1 MKSRHLTEGQYLE
14 VELANLNEVQY
25 SAVLMMGSHEVPRS
39 LLLDT
44 GSNVLW
50 LTADQC
56 EDSCDNKHS
65 KPYRLEDSAF
75 GKYY

>member
-1 MKSRHLTEGQYLE
+1 MKSRHLGEGEYLE
-14 VELANLNEVQY
+14 VELANLNEVQF
-25 SAVLMMGSHEVPRS
+25 SAVLTMGSHEVPRS

-56 EDSCDNKHS
+56 GDSCDNKHS
-65 KPYRLEDSAF
+65 MPYRLEDSAF